1 MRDIARVAGVSQST
15 VSRILNGVP
24 LLVPVAEQTRER
36 VLAAAAEL
44 GYRPNPLARALRG
57 ARTMLLGVVVR
68 DITDPFFASAI
79 EALSRSAR
87 SHGYGL
93 VLGNAQ
99 GRAEEAVALAAV
111 LESRQCDAL
120 VLLGDVSDQP
130 RLANDLR
137 DSHVP
142 VVALW
147 QGSAR
152 HDLPSVN
159 VDNER
164 GIQLAVEHL
173 AGLGHRR
180 IAFVEGRRLG
190 DIRER
195 ELAFSHHMER
205 LGLEVPDGFI
215 RHGPNTPAGGATALR
230 TLLRK
235 SPRPT
240 AVVTSTDV
248 LAFGVLH
255 AAHLLGVTVPEA
267 LSVVGFDDIPLAA
280 HAVPALTTVRM
291 PTAEMVEAAVAIA
304 IADTTD
310 GSPPAPAAFVP
321 ELIVRKSTG
330 RLSNH

>member
-36 VLAAAAEL
+36 VLAAANEL

-68 DITDPFFASAI
+68 DITDPFFAAAI
-79 EALSRSAR
+79 EALSQSAR

-99 GRAEEAVALAAV
+99 GRAAEAVALAAV

-130 RLANDLR
+130 RLATDLR
-137 DSHVP
+137 DSHIP

-180 IAFVEGRRLG
+180 IAFVAGRRLG

-195 ELAFSHHMER
+195 ELAFRRYSGK
-205 LGLEVPDGFI
+205 LGLDVPERYL
-215 RHGPNTPAGGATALR
+215 RHGPNSAAGGASALKA
-230 TLLRK
+230 LVRK
-235 SPRPT
+235 APAPT

-255 AAHLLGVTVPEA
+255 AAHQLGLNVPDD

-291 PTAEMVEAAVAIA
+291 PTAEMVAAAVEIA
-304 IADTTD
+304 IADNPD
-310 GSPPAPAAFVP
+310 GPSPAAKPFVP
-321 ELIVRKSTG
+321 ELIVRQSTG
-330 RLSNH
+330 RPS